1 VNELKKSSMLITHSR
16 PTIDQED
23 IKRVTEVLASG
34 RIAQGEEVKRFEN
47 SVANFVGAKY
57 AVACSSGT
65 SALHLA
71 LIGLGIKPGDEVLLP
86 SYVCTSPFLAVKHAG
101 ATPRIAD
108 IDISDFNICAATA
121 KNQLSA
127 KTKAII
133 VPHLFGTAAELDE
146 LRELGVPLVEDCAQ
160 SLGAEYKKRKVG
172 SIGELSAFS
181 FYATKMITT
190 GEGGMVVTNQEE
202 FYQRALEA
210 REYDRKP
217 LSPTKYNYKM
227 TDFQAAL
234 GLSQMTKLEDFINR
248 RRKLASL
255 YNECFDCTVVTPHLY
270 RHRNSVFF
278 RYVVLVDNV
287 DLVRDLAKQNQ
298 INCEKPV
305 YKPLHD
311 MVGISKCPCSDQA
324 FNHALSIPIYPSLND
339 DQAAYLTQILSD
351 IFKNVCHSHA

>member
-1 VNELKKSSMLITHSR
+1 MLITHSK

-71 LIGLGIKPGDEVLLP
+71 LIGLGIKPGDEVILP
-86 SYVCTSPFLAVKHAG
+86 SYVCSSPYLAVRHVG

-108 IDISDFNICAATA
+108 IGISDFNICAATA
-121 KNQLSA
+121 KNQLTS

-133 VPHLFGTAAELDE
+133 VPHLFGNPAELDE
-146 LRELGVPLVEDCAQ
+146 LHELGIPLIEDCAQ
-160 SLGAEYKKRKVG
+160 SLGAEYKKRMTG
-172 SIGELSAFS
+172 SIGEISAFS

-190 GEGGMVVTNQEE
+190 GEGGMVLTNHEE

-210 REYDRKP
+210 RDYDRKP
-217 LSPTKYNYKM
+217 LTPTKYNYKM

-234 GLSQMTKLEDFINR
+234 GLSQMTKLEEFITR
-248 RRKLASL
+248 RRQLAAL
-255 YNECFDCTVVTPHLY
+255 YNESFQDCPIVTPRLY
-270 RHRNSVFF
+270 RDKNSVFF
-278 RYVVLVDNV
+278 RYVVLVDNH
-287 DLVRDLAKQNQ
+287 DLIRDMAKHKQ

-305 YKPLHD
+305 YQPLHD
-311 MVGISKCPCSDQA
+311 MLGLSKYPSSDQT
-324 FNHALSIPIYPSLND
+324 FNHALSIPIYPRLND
-339 DQAAYLTQILSD
+339 NQAEYLTQTLSE
-351 IFKNVCHSHA
+351 IFKHACHVPPDQSRLK